1 MDPLHGRVAVITG
14 GGAGIGAAM
23 ATAFAARGAKLV
35 LADLDESAMAETAE
49 RLRVGG
55 ATVRTVKTDV
65 GDREQVEALAERAFA
80 ELGGVHVVCNNAG
93 IALFGEI
100 ANASHKDWEYTMRVN
115 FWGVVHGV
123 EAFVPRLIAQGQGG
137 HIVNTASMAGLVG
150 MQWLGVYCAS
160 KFAVV
165 GLTEALERELRPHG
179 IGVSVLCPMIVQT
192 NINANS
198 VRNRPNDL
206 RNPGEDVV
214 PSAEDTA
221 GMVGGVIPVE
231 EVARRVV
238 RALDRNDF
246 YILTHP
252 EQRKFLQRRA
262 ARLDAMFADDRW

>member
-1 MDPLHGRVAVITG
+1 MDPVHDRIAVITG

-35 LADLDESAMAETAE
+35 LADLDDAALQATAA
-49 RLRVGG
+49 RLRANG
-55 ATVRTVKTDV
+55 ATVCTVPTDV
-65 GDREQVEALAERAFA
+65 GTLADVQALADRTMTEFGAA
-80 ELGGVHVVCNNAG
+80 HIVCNNAG

-100 ANASHKDWEYTMRVN
+100 AQATHKDWEYTMRVN

-123 EAFVPRLIAQGQGG
+123 ETFVPRLIAQGQGG

-165 GLTEALERELRPHG
+165 GLTEGLERELKPHG

-198 VRNRPNDL
+198 LRNRPAAL
-206 RNPGEDVV
+206 RNPGDDHL
-214 PSAEDTA
+214 PSDEENAA
-221 GMVGGVIPVE
+221 MVGGVIPVE
-231 EVARRVV
+231 EVSRRVV
-238 RALDRNDF
+238 RAIDRRDF

-252 EQRKFLQRRA
+252 QQQKILARRWQRQ
-262 ARLDAMFADDRW
+262 DGMFAPERW